1 MIIKLI
7 IRVGAHMS
15 VTEAGPVSVDLGQL
29 VKVGHLGPPV
39 SGWGLPSQ
47 QLTKVNRGQR
57 VHWGPQSATGGP

>member
-1 MIIKLI
+1 
-7 IRVGAHMS
+7 MS

-47 QLTKVNRGQR
+47 QLTGVNPVNGACGARWQ
-57 VHWGPQSATGGP
+57 